1 MEYIYN
7 EAEVNDM
14 VKSNLKA
21 IMDSR
26 GLSIRKVAGD
36 LDYRFET
43 VRRMY
48 NDDMKHY
55 PEDLIDKLCTYLDIG
70 VGELLKHKKD
80 AGK

>member
-1 MEYIYN
+1 
-7 EAEVNDM
+7 M

-21 IMDSR
+21 ILDSR

-55 PEDLIDKLCTYLDIG
+55 PEELIDKLCAYLDVS
-70 VGELLKHKKD
+70 VGDLITYEKSTE
-80 AGK
+80 G

>member
-1 MEYIYN
+1 
-7 EAEVNDM
+7 M

-21 IMDSR
+21 ILDSR

-36 LDYRFET
+36 VGYRFET

-55 PEDLIDKLCTYLDIG
+55 PEDLIDTLCTYLDVG
-70 VGELLKHKKD
+70 VGELLEHKKD
-80 AGK
+80 ARD